1 MPTADLN
8 ATLDLN
14 TLQSLLQRAHG
25 LTIACVGD
33 LMLDRYV
40 YGEVSRISPEAPIP
54 VLRARRATAM
64 PGGVGNVARNV
75 AALGGLARLGGVTG
89 QDAAGTELASLIEA
103 EDRVVDFIDRPE
115 TARTIVKT
123 RYVSA
128 GQQLMRLDEEE
139 PATGV
144 YDRDDVFSGASAIL
158 LSDYAK
164 GVVTERL
171 IRSALWQ
178 ASNAGVTVIVDPKG
192 RDFAKYG
199 AVDVI
204 KPNASELAGAT
215 GLPVETDAEIEAALE
230 ALMAATTAKAIVVTR
245 AGKGMSLMR
254 RGDPAK
260 HFPGRAR
267 EVFDVSG
274 AGDTGLAAL
283 GLALG
288 ADASLEQAVQLAIL
302 ASGVVVG
309 KSGTA
314 VVSPAELIEAEL
326 TQHAGAALAKVS
338 ALDDLADEVEAWRR
352 QGLKVGFTNGCFDIL
367 HRGHV
372 AYLAQARSWCDRLVV
387 ALNTDASVRRLKG
400 EGRPVN
406 DLDSRAVV
414 IGGLASVDRVTAF
427 DDPTPLALIER
438 LRPDVLIKGADY
450 TREGVVGGD
459 LVESWG
465 GEVRLATFADG
476 YSTTR
481 TIEKMVEGATPAAAM
496 GEAG

>member
-1 MPTADLN
+1 MVDR
-8 ATLDLN
+8 TLDLGA
-14 TLQSLLQRAHG
+14 LQSLLDRARDQ
-25 LTIACVGD
+25 TVACVGD

-54 VLRARRATAM
+54 VLRSRRTVSM

-75 AALGGLARLGGVTG
+75 AALGGLARLGGATG
-89 QDAAGTELASLIEA
+89 ADAAGDELRKIIAL
-103 EDRVVDFIDRPE
+103 EDRVEDFIDRSGP
-115 TARTIVKT
+115 AATIVKT
-123 RYVSA
+123 RYVSG

-139 PATGV
+139 VAVGAFA
-144 YDRDDVFSGASAIL
+144 RGDVFSNASAIL

-171 IRSALWQ
+171 IRAALYQ
-178 ASNAGVTVIVDPKG
+178 AQQTGAVIIVDPKG
-192 RDFAKYG
+192 RDFARYG
-199 AVDVI
+199 AVDLI

-230 ALMAATTAKAIVVTR
+230 ALLKATTAKAIVVTR

-254 RGDPAK
+254 RGEPAQ

-288 ADASLEQAVQLAIL
+288 AGASLEQAVLLAIL

-314 VVSPAELIEAEL
+314 VVTPAELIEAEMS
-326 TQHAGAALAKVS
+326 QHAGAALAKVT
-338 ALDDLADEVEAWRR
+338 ALDDLVAEVEAWRR
-352 QGLKVGFTNGCFDIL
+352 QGLKVGFTNGCFDVL

-372 AYLAQARSWCDRLVV
+372 AYLAQARGWCDRLVV
-387 ALNTDASVRRLKG
+387 ALNTDASVRKLKG
-400 EGRPVN
+400 DGRPVN

-414 IGGLASVDRVTAF
+414 IGGLASVDRVTSF
-427 DDPTPLALIER
+427 DDPTPLVLIER

-465 GEVRLATFADG
+465 GEVRLAEFADG

-481 TIEKMVEGATPAAAM
+481 TIAKMVDSTL

>member
-1 MPTADLN
+1 MSD
-8 ATLDLN
+8 TLDLGALQ
-14 TLQSLLQRAHG
+14 TLLERVRDLKA
-25 LTIACVGD
+25 ACVGD

-54 VLRARRATAM
+54 VLRTRRTTAM

-75 AALGGLARLGGVTG
+75 AALGGLARLGAVAGD
-89 QDAAGTELASLIEA
+89 DAAGQELRDLIAA
-103 EDRVVDFIDRPE
+103 EDRVADFVARP
-115 TARTIVKT
+115 AGASTIVKT
-123 RYVSA
+123 RFVAA
-128 GQQLMRLDEEE
+128 GQQLLRLDEEE
-139 PATGV
+139 AGV
-144 YDRDDVFSGASAIL
+144 EIEDSDAFAEASVIL

-164 GVVTERL
+164 GVVSDGL
-171 IRSALWQ
+171 IAAALKTARQ
-178 ASNAGVTVIVDPKG
+178 TGAPVIVDPKG
-192 RDFAKYG
+192 RDFARYG

-204 KPNASELAGAT
+204 KPNASELTGAT
-215 GLPVETDAEIEAALE
+215 GLPVDTDAEVEAALA
-230 ALMAATTAKAIVVTR
+230 ALLDQTTAKAVVVTR

-254 RGDPAK
+254 RGGPVR

-274 AGDTGLAAL
+274 AGDTVLASL

-288 ADASLEQAVQLAIL
+288 AGAALETAVQFAIL

-309 KSGTA
+309 KAGTA
-314 VVSPAELIEAEL
+314 VVTPAELIEAEL
-326 TQHAGAALAKVS
+326 SQHAVAAQAKVTPI
-338 ALDDLADEVEAWRR
+338 DELAAEVEAWRR

-372 AYLAQARSWCDRLVV
+372 AYLAQARGWCDRLVV

-414 IGGLASVDRVTAF
+414 IGGLASVDRVTSF
-427 DDPTPLALIER
+427 DDPTPIALIER
-438 LRPDVLIKGADY
+438 LRPDVLIKGSDY
-450 TREGVVGGD
+450 TRDGVVGGD

-465 GEVRLATFADG
+465 GVVRLADFKDG
-476 YSTTR
+476 FSTTR
-481 TIEKMVEGATPAAAM
+481 TIEKMTGSAQ
-496 GEAG
+496 

>member
-1 MPTADLN
+1 VVAPG
-8 ATLDLN
+8 LDLTRLQ
-14 TLQSLLQRAHG
+14 TLLESARG
-25 LTIACVGD
+25 LALACVGD

-40 YGEVSRISPEAPIP
+40 YGDVSRISPEAPIP
-54 VLRARRATAM
+54 VLRARRTVAM

-75 AALGGLARLGGVTG
+75 AALGGTARLGGVAG
-89 QDAAGTELASLIEA
+89 EDAAGAELTALVAAEARIE
-103 EDRVVDFIDRPE
+103 DFI
-115 TARTIVKT
+115 ARSRAAGTIVKT
-123 RYVSA
+123 RYVSG

-139 PATGV
+139 LLVSAFE
-144 YDRDDVFSGASAIL
+144 RDDVFSGTSAIL
-158 LSDYAK
+158 LSDYGK
-164 GVVTERL
+164 GVVSERL
-171 IRSALWQ
+171 IRSAVWQ
-178 ASNAGVTVIVDPKG
+178 AQNAGIPVIVDPKG
-192 RDFAKYG
+192 RDFARYG

-215 GLPVETDAEIEAALE
+215 GLPVDSDAEIEAALE
-230 ALMAATTAKAIVVTR
+230 ALLAATTAKAIVVTR

-254 RGDPAK
+254 RGEPAQ

-288 ADASLEQAVQLAIL
+288 AGASLEQAVQLAIL

-314 VVSPAELIEAEL
+314 VVTPAELIEAEVS
-326 TQHAGAALAKVS
+326 QHAGTALVKVT
-338 ALDDLADEVEAWRR
+338 ALDDLAAEVEGWHR
-352 QGLKVGFTNGCFDIL
+352 QGLKVGFTNGCFDVL

-387 ALNTDASVRRLKG
+387 ALNSDASVRTLKG
-400 EGRPVN
+400 DGRPVN
-406 DLDSRAVV
+406 DLESRAVV

-427 DDPTPLALIER
+427 DDPTPLRLIER

-450 TREGVVGGD
+450 TRDTVVGAD
-459 LVESWG
+459 LVASWG
-465 GEVRLATFADG
+465 GEVRLAAFTDG
-476 YSTTR
+476 FSTTR
-481 TIEKMVEGATPAAAM
+481 TLERIAAR
-496 GEAG
+496 

>member
-1 MPTADLN
+1 MAER
-8 ATLDLN
+8 TLDLGE
-14 TLQSLLQRAHG
+14 LQALLERVRG
-25 LTIACVGD
+25 IRVACVGD

-40 YGEVSRISPEAPIP
+40 YGEVERISPEAPIP
-54 VLRARRATAM
+54 ILKTRRRVAM

-75 AALGGLARLGGVTG
+75 AALGGLARLGAVAGR
-89 QDAAGTELASLIEA
+89 DAAGDELAALIAVEPGI
-103 EDRVVDFIDRPE
+103 EDSVERRDGV
-115 TARTIVKT
+115 TTIVKT
-123 RYVSA
+123 RFVAA
-128 GQQLMRLDEEE
+128 GQQLLRQDEEE
-139 PATGV
+139 QAFMATET
-144 YDRDDVFSGASAIL
+144 DAFTDVSAIL

-164 GVVTERL
+164 GVVSDLVIAQALT
-171 IRSALWQ
+171 SA
-178 ASNAGVTVIVDPKG
+178 AVSGAPVVVDPKG
-192 RDFAKYG
+192 RDFARYG
-199 AVDVI
+199 AVDLI
-204 KPNASELAGAT
+204 KPNAGELAAAT
-215 GLPVETDAEIEAALE
+215 GLPTGTDAEVEAALT
-230 ALMAATTAKAIVVTR
+230 ALLATIPARAVVVTR

-254 RGDPAK
+254 RGGEVR

-288 ADASLEQAVQLAIL
+288 AGASLETAVELAIL

-309 KSGTA
+309 KAGTA
-314 VVSPAELIEAEL
+314 TVSPAELIDAEMS
-326 TQHAGAALAKVS
+326 QHAAGAHAKVMP
-338 ALDDLADEVEAWRR
+338 LEELAHVVEGWKR

-400 EGRPVN
+400 EGRPIN

-414 IGGLASVDRVTAF
+414 IGGLGSVDRVTSF

-465 GEVRLATFADG
+465 GEVRLATFEDG

-481 TIEKMVEGATPAAAM
+481 TIEKMRAD
-496 GEAG
+496 

>member
-1 MPTADLN
+1 MAD
-8 ATLDLN
+8 THLDLGG
-14 TLQSLLQRAHG
+14 LQALLDRARG

-54 VLRARRATAM
+54 VLRARRTVAM

-75 AALGGLARLGGVTG
+75 AALGATARLGGVAG
-89 QDAAGTELASLIEA
+89 DDAPGAELASLVSV
-103 EDRVVDFIDRPE
+103 EDRIEDFIAR
-115 TARTIVKT
+115 TAAVGTIVKT
-123 RYVSA
+123 RYVSG

-139 PATGV
+139 PVVGAFE
-144 YDRDDVFSGASAIL
+144 RDDVFSNASAIL

-171 IRSALWQ
+171 IRSAVWQ
-178 ASNAGVTVIVDPKG
+178 AQNARIPVIVDPKG
-192 RDFAKYG
+192 RDFARYG

-215 GLPVETDAEIEAALE
+215 GLPVETDAEVEAALA
-230 ALMAATTAKAIVVTR
+230 ALLEATTAKAIVVTR
-245 AGKGMSLMR
+245 AGKGMSLMQ
-254 RGDPAK
+254 RGGAVR

-288 ADASLEQAVQLAIL
+288 AGASLEQAVQLAIL

-314 VVSPAELIEAEL
+314 VVTPAELIEAEVS
-326 TQHAGAALAKVS
+326 QHAGAALAKVS
-338 ALDDLADEVEAWRR
+338 GLDDLAAEVEAWRA
-352 QGLKVGFTNGCFDIL
+352 QGLKIGFTNGCFDIL

-387 ALNTDASVRRLKG
+387 ALNTDASVRALKG

-414 IGGLASVDRVTAF
+414 IGGLASVDRVTSF
-427 DDPTPLALIER
+427 DDPTPIRLIER

-465 GEVRLATFADG
+465 GEVRLAAFADG
-476 YSTTR
+476 YSTTK
-481 TIEKMVEGATPAAAM
+481 TIETMKGSA
-496 GEAG
+496 

>member
-1 MPTADLN
+1 MADR
-8 ATLDLN
+8 TLDLGE
-14 TLQSLLQRAHG
+14 LQALLERVRG
-25 LTIACVGD
+25 LKVACVGD

-40 YGEVSRISPEAPIP
+40 YGEVDRISPEAPIP
-54 VLRARRATAM
+54 VLKTRRRISM

-75 AALGGLARLGGVTG
+75 AALGGVARLGAVSGRDPAGDELAQAIAGEPGVEDAVERRA
-89 QDAAGTELASLIEA
+89 DAA
-103 EDRVVDFIDRPE
+103 
-115 TARTIVKT
+115 TIVKT
-123 RYVSA
+123 RFVAA
-128 GQQLMRLDEEE
+128 GQQLLRLDEEHAPL
-139 PATGV
+139 PATESQA
-144 YDRDDVFSGASAIL
+144 FTGASVYL

-164 GVVTERL
+164 GGVSDAL
-171 IRSALWQ
+171 IAQALE
-178 ASNAGVTVIVDPKG
+178 AAAETGAPVIVDPKG
-192 RDFAKYG
+192 RDFARYG
-199 AVDVI
+199 AVDLI

-215 GLPVETDAEIEAALE
+215 GLPVESDSEIEAALS
-230 ALMAATTAKAIVVTR
+230 ALLDVTTAKAVVVTR

-254 RGDPAK
+254 RGGSVA

-288 ADASLEQAVQLAIL
+288 AGASLETAVEFAIL

-309 KSGTA
+309 KAGTA
-314 VVSPAELIEAEL
+314 VVRPAELIDAEMS
-326 TQHAGAALAKVS
+326 QHASGAHAKVMP
-338 ALDDLADEVEAWRR
+338 LEELAHVVDGWKR
-352 QGLKVGFTNGCFDIL
+352 QGLRVGFTNGCFDIL

-400 EGRPVN
+400 EGRPIN

-414 IGGLASVDRVTAF
+414 IGGLQSVDRVTSF
-427 DDPTPLALIER
+427 DDPTPLTLIER

-465 GEVRLATFADG
+465 GQVRLATFEDG
-476 YSTTR
+476 FSTTR
-481 TIEKMVEGATPAAAM
+481 TIEKMRAD
-496 GEAG
+496 

>member
-1 MPTADLN
+1 MVERP
-8 ATLDLN
+8 LDLGA
-14 TLQSLLQRAHG
+14 LQSLLDRAR
-25 LTIACVGD
+25 TQTVACVGD

-54 VLRARRATAM
+54 VLRSRRTVSM

-75 AALGGLARLGGVTG
+75 AALGGKARLGGLAG
-89 QDAAGTELASLIEA
+89 ADAAGDELARIIASEDGIEDFV
-103 EDRVVDFIDRPE
+103 DR
-115 TARTIVKT
+115 TASGGTIVKT
-123 RYVSA
+123 RYVSG

-139 PATGV
+139 SSAGGFS
-144 YDRDDVFSGASAIL
+144 RDDVFSDTSAIL

-164 GVVTERL
+164 GVVADDL
-171 IRSALWQ
+171 IRSAL
-178 ASNAGVTVIVDPKG
+178 AHAARTGVPIIVDPKG
-192 RDFAKYG
+192 RDFARYG

-215 GLPVETDAEIEAALE
+215 GLPVETDAEIEAALT
-230 ALMAATTAKAIVVTR
+230 ALLAATTARAIVVTR

-254 RGDPAK
+254 RGGTVR

-288 ADASLEQAVQLAIL
+288 AGASLEQAVQLAIL

-314 VVSPAELIEAEL
+314 VVTPAELIEAEM
-326 TQHAGAALAKVS
+326 TQHAGAALAKVT
-338 ALDDLADEVEAWRR
+338 ALDDLAGEVEAWRR

-372 AYLAQARSWCDRLVV
+372 AYLAQARGWCDRLVV
-387 ALNTDASVRRLKG
+387 ALNTDTSVRRLKG
-400 EGRPVN
+400 DGRPVN

-414 IGGLASVDRVTAF
+414 IGGLASVDRVTSF
-427 DDPTPLALIER
+427 DDPTPLSLIEQ

-465 GEVRLATFADG
+465 GEVRLAEFADG

-481 TIEKMVEGATPAAAM
+481 TIEKMIDSSL

>member
-1 MPTADLN
+1 MAER
-8 ATLDLN
+8 TLDLGG
-14 TLQSLLQRAHG
+14 LQALLERVRG
-25 LTIACVGD
+25 LKVACVGD

-40 YGEVSRISPEAPIP
+40 YGEVDRISPEAPIP
-54 VLRARRATAM
+54 VLKVKRRVAM

-75 AALGGLARLGGVTG
+75 AALGGVARLGAVSGR
-89 QDAAGTELASLIEA
+89 DAAGDELAALIA
-103 EDRVVDFIDRPE
+103 AGGGVEDAVERREGAD
-115 TARTIVKT
+115 TIIKT
-123 RYVSA
+123 RFVAA
-128 GQQLMRLDEEE
+128 GQQLLRLDEETATL
-139 PATGV
+139 PAAESGA
-144 YDRDDVFSGASAIL
+144 FSGASVIL

-164 GVVTERL
+164 GMV
-171 IRSALWQ
+171 SDALV
-178 ASNAGVTVIVDPKG
+178 AHALEAARATGAPVIVDPKG
-192 RDFAKYG
+192 RDFARYG
-199 AVDVI
+199 AVDLI

-215 GLPVETDAEIEAALE
+215 GLPVGTDAEIETALE
-230 ALMAATTAKAIVVTR
+230 ALLAATTAKAIVVTR

-254 RGDPAK
+254 RGEAAR

-288 ADASLEQAVQLAIL
+288 GGASLETAVEFAIL

-309 KSGTA
+309 KAGTA
-314 VVSPAELIEAEL
+314 TVSPAELIDAEMS
-326 TQHAGAALAKVS
+326 QHAAGAHAKVMP
-338 ALDDLADEVEAWRR
+338 LEELAHVVEGWKR

-400 EGRPVN
+400 EGRPIN

-414 IGGLASVDRVTAF
+414 IGGLGSVDRVTSF

-465 GEVRLATFADG
+465 GEVKLATFEDG
-476 YSTTR
+476 FSTTR
-481 TIEKMVEGATPAAAM
+481 TIKRMKDR
-496 GEAG
+496 

>member
-1 MPTADLN
+1 MSD
-8 ATLDLN
+8 TLDLGALQ
-14 TLQSLLQRAHG
+14 TLLERARG
-25 LTIACVGD
+25 VRIACVGD

-54 VLRARRATAM
+54 VLRASRTVAM

-75 AALGGLARLGGVTG
+75 AALGGVARLGAVVGDDGPGAELTALIAAEPRIEDALERPHGVT
-89 QDAAGTELASLIEA
+89 
-103 EDRVVDFIDRPE
+103 
-115 TARTIVKT
+115 TIVKT
-123 RYVSA
+123 RFVSA
-128 GQQLMRLDEEE
+128 GQQLLRLDDEGA
-139 PATGV
+139 PVKIQDSSA
-144 YDRDDVFSGASAIL
+144 FSGASVIL

-164 GVVTERL
+164 GVIGNEL
-171 IRSALWQ
+171 IAAALSLGRK
-178 ASNAGVTVIVDPKG
+178 ADVPVVVDPKG
-192 RDFAKYG
+192 RDFARYG

-215 GLPVETDAEIEAALE
+215 GLPVGTDAEVEAALA
-230 ALMAATTAKAIVVTR
+230 ALLASTTVKAVVVTR
-245 AGKGMSLMR
+245 AGKGMSLA
-254 RGDPAK
+254 RGQPVQ

-274 AGDTGLAAL
+274 AGDTCLAAI

-288 ADASLEQAVQLAIL
+288 GGASLEDAVRFAIL

-309 KSGTA
+309 KAGTA
-314 VVSPAELIEAEL
+314 VVTPAELVEAEL
-326 TQHAGAALAKVS
+326 SQHATAAVAKVTP
-338 ALDDLADEVEAWRR
+338 LDELAAEVEAWRR

-414 IGGLASVDRVTAF
+414 IGGLASVDRVTSF
-427 DDPTPLALIER
+427 DDPTPIALIER
-438 LRPDVLIKGADY
+438 LRPDVLIKGSDY

-465 GEVRLATFADG
+465 GEVRLADFKDG
-476 YSTTR
+476 FSTTR
-481 TIEKMVEGATPAAAM
+481 TIEKMTGATQ
-496 GEAG
+496 

>member
-1 MPTADLN
+1 MADS
-8 ATLDLN
+8 TLDLGS
-14 TLQSLLQRAHG
+14 LQILLDSVRG
-25 LTIACVGD
+25 RKIACVGD

-40 YGEVSRISPEAPIP
+40 YGEVTRVSPEAPIP
-54 VLRARRATAM
+54 VLKAKRIVSM

-75 AALGGLARLGGVTG
+75 AALGGQARLGAVVG
-89 QDAAGTELASLIEA
+89 QDAAGAELGELVAA
-103 EDRVVDFIDRPE
+103 DAGVTDFLDRP
-115 TARTIVKT
+115 TGAVTIVKT
-123 RYVSA
+123 RFVSA
-128 GQQLMRLDEEE
+128 GQQLLRLDEEE
-139 PATGV
+139 ASASAFN
-144 YDRDDVFSGASAIL
+144 RSDVFSKASAIL

-164 GVVTERL
+164 GVVTQDV
-171 IRSALWQ
+171 IAAALE
-178 ASNAGVTVIVDPKG
+178 AAKVSGARVIVDPKG
-192 RDFAKYG
+192 RDFARYG

-215 GLPVETDAEIEAALE
+215 GLPVDTDAEIEAALA
-230 ALMAATTAKAIVVTR
+230 ALLEATTASAIVVTR
-245 AGKGMSLMR
+245 AGKGMSLAE
-254 RGDPAK
+254 RGKAVK

-283 GLALG
+283 GLALAAG
-288 ADASLEQAVQLAIL
+288 ASMEQAVQLAIL

-314 VVSPAELIEAEL
+314 VVTPTELIEAEMS
-326 TQHAGAALAKVS
+326 QHASLAQAKVTP
-338 ALDDLADEVEAWRR
+338 LDELAAQVEAWRAM
-352 QGLKVGFTNGCFDIL
+352 GLKVGFTNGCFDIL

-387 ALNTDASVRRLKG
+387 ALNTDASVKRLKG

-414 IGGLASVDRVTAF
+414 IGGLASVDRVTSF
-427 DDPTPLALIER
+427 DDPTPIALIER

-465 GEVRLATFADG
+465 GEVRLAAFQDG
-476 YSTTR
+476 YSTTK
-481 TIEKMVEGATPAAAM
+481 TIEKLSGDAS
-496 GEAG
+496 

>member
-1 MPTADLN
+1 MTER
-8 ATLDLN
+8 TLDLGA
-14 TLQSLLQRAHG
+14 LQALLDKARG
-25 LTIACVGD
+25 LMVACVGD

-54 VLRARRATAM
+54 VLRARRQTAM
-64 PGGVGNVARNV
+64 PGAVGNVARNV
-75 AALGGLARLGGVTG
+75 AALGGRARLGGAAG
-89 QDAAGTELASLIEA
+89 PDAAGDELAALIDA
-103 EDRVVDFIDRPE
+103 DPAIDSYVSRSAPL
-115 TARTIVKT
+115 TTVKT
-123 RYVSA
+123 RFVAA
-128 GQQLMRLDEEE
+128 GQQLLRLDDEEGG
-139 PATGV
+139 AGQRL
-144 YDRDDVFSGASAIL
+144 DSSVFEGASAIL

-164 GVVTERL
+164 GVVDDAL
-171 IRSALWQ
+171 IAAALQ
-178 ASNAGVTVIVDPKG
+178 AGAASGAPVVVDPKG
-192 RDFAKYG
+192 RDFARYG
-199 AVDVI
+199 AVDLI
-204 KPNASELAGAT
+204 KPNASELAAAT
-215 GLPVETDAEIEAALE
+215 GLTVESDAAVETALT
-230 ALMAATTAKAIVVTR
+230 ALMAATTAKALVVTR

-254 RGDPAK
+254 RGEAVK

-288 ADASLEQAVQLAIL
+288 AGASLETAVEFAIL

-314 VVSPAELIEAEL
+314 VVTPSELIEAEMSG
-326 TQHAGAALAKVS
+326 HAALSSAKVTPVE
-338 ALDDLADEVEAWRR
+338 DLVDQVEAWRR
-352 QGLKVGFTNGCFDIL
+352 QGLRVGFTNGCFDIL

-406 DLDSRAVV
+406 DLDSRAAV
-414 IGGLASVDRVTAF
+414 IGGLASVDRVTSF
-427 DDPTPLALIER
+427 DAPTPLELIER
-438 LRPDVLIKGADY
+438 LRPDVLIKGSDY

-465 GEVRLATFADG
+465 GEVRLADFKDG
-476 YSTTR
+476 FSTTR
-481 TIEKMVEGATPAAAM
+481 TIEKMTESRA
-496 GEAG
+496 

>member
-1 MPTADLN
+1 MAER
-8 ATLDLN
+8 TLDLGG
-14 TLQSLLQRAHG
+14 LQALLERVRG
-25 LTIACVGD
+25 LKVACVGD

-54 VLRARRATAM
+54 VLKTKRRTAM

-75 AALGGLARLGGVTG
+75 AALGGVARLGAVAG
-89 QDAAGTELASLIEA
+89 QDAAGDELAALIAAEA
-103 EDRVVDFIDRPE
+103 GVEDAVERRSGVE
-115 TARTIVKT
+115 TIVKT
-123 RYVSA
+123 RFVAA
-128 GQQLMRLDEEE
+128 GQQLLRLDEE
-139 PATGV
+139 ATALMATETAAFTDASV
-144 YDRDDVFSGASAIL
+144 YL

-164 GVVTERL
+164 GVVSDL
-171 IRSALWQ
+171 VISQALT
-178 ASNAGVTVIVDPKG
+178 AALESGAPVIVDPKG
-192 RDFAKYG
+192 RDFARYG
-199 AVDVI
+199 AVDLI
-204 KPNASELAGAT
+204 KPNASELAAAT
-215 GLPVETDAEIEAALE
+215 GLPVDTDEEVETALG
-230 ALMAATTAKAIVVTR
+230 ALLRTTTAKAIVVTR

-254 RGDPAK
+254 RAEAAK

-288 ADASLEQAVQLAIL
+288 AGASLETAVEFAIL

-309 KSGTA
+309 KAGTA
-314 VVSPAELIEAEL
+314 VVTPAELIDAEMS
-326 TQHAGAALAKVS
+326 QHAAGAHAKVMP
-338 ALDDLADEVEAWRR
+338 LDELSHVVEGWKR

-400 EGRPVN
+400 EGRPIN

-414 IGGLASVDRVTAF
+414 IGGLQSVDRVTSF
-427 DDPTPLALIER
+427 DEPTPLALIER

-465 GEVRLATFADG
+465 GEVRLATFEDG
-476 YSTTR
+476 FSTSR
-481 TIEKMVEGATPAAAM
+481 TIEKMKDQG
-496 GEAG
+496 

>member
-1 MPTADLN
+1 MADR
-8 ATLDLN
+8 TMDLGQ
-14 TLQSLLQRAHG
+14 LQALLERVRG
-25 LTIACVGD
+25 VTVACVGD

-54 VLRARRATAM
+54 VLSTTRRTAM

-75 AALGGLARLGGVTG
+75 AALGGVARLGAVAG
-89 QDAAGTELASLIEA
+89 QDSAGDELAALIAA
-103 EDRVVDFIDRPE
+103 EEGIEDAVERRAGV
-115 TARTIVKT
+115 ATIVKT
-123 RYVSA
+123 RFVAS
-128 GQQLMRLDEEE
+128 GQQLLRLDEEVSSVMGE
-139 PATGV
+139 E
-144 YDRDDVFSGASAIL
+144 SGAFTGASVYL

-164 GVVTERL
+164 GVVSDLL
-171 IRSALWQ
+171 IGQALKAAQ
-178 ASNAGVTVIVDPKG
+178 ESGAPVVVDPKG
-192 RDFAKYG
+192 RDFARYG
-199 AVDVI
+199 AVDLI
-204 KPNASELAGAT
+204 KPNASELSAAT
-215 GLPVETDAEIEAALE
+215 GLPVDSDEQVEAALE
-230 ALMAATTAKAIVVTR
+230 ALLRTTTAHAVVVTR

-254 RGDPAK
+254 RGEPAR
-260 HFPGRAR
+260 HFAGRAR

-274 AGDTGLAAL
+274 AGDTVLAAL

-288 ADASLEQAVQLAIL
+288 AGVTLETAIEFAIL

-309 KSGTA
+309 KAGTA
-314 VVSPAELIEAEL
+314 VVTPAELIDAEM
-326 TQHAGAALAKVS
+326 TQHAAGAHAKVMP
-338 ALDDLADEVEAWRR
+338 LDELAHVVEGWKR

-372 AYLAQARSWCDRLVV
+372 AYLAQARGWCDRLVV

-400 EGRPVN
+400 EGRPIN

-427 DDPTPLALIER
+427 EDPTPLALIER

-465 GEVRLATFADG
+465 GEVRLAQFEDG
-476 YSTTR
+476 YSTTG
-481 TIEKMVEGATPAAAM
+481 TIARMKDEG
-496 GEAG
+496 

>member
-1 MPTADLN
+1 MAER
-8 ATLDLN
+8 TLDLGE
-14 TLQSLLQRAHG
+14 LQALLERVRG
-25 LTIACVGD
+25 IRVACVGD

-40 YGEVSRISPEAPIP
+40 YGEVERISPEAPIP
-54 VLRARRATAM
+54 ILKTRRRVAM

-75 AALGGLARLGGVTG
+75 AALGGLARLGAVAGR
-89 QDAAGTELASLIEA
+89 DAAGDELAALIAVEPGI
-103 EDRVVDFIDRPE
+103 EDSVERRDGV
-115 TARTIVKT
+115 TTIVKT
-123 RYVSA
+123 RFVAA
-128 GQQLMRLDEEE
+128 GQQLLRQDEEE
-139 PATGV
+139 QAFMATET
-144 YDRDDVFSGASAIL
+144 DAFTDVSAIL

-164 GVVTERL
+164 GVVSDLVIAQALT
-171 IRSALWQ
+171 SA
-178 ASNAGVTVIVDPKG
+178 AVSGAPVVVDPKG
-192 RDFAKYG
+192 RDFARYG
-199 AVDVI
+199 AVDLI
-204 KPNASELAGAT
+204 KPNAGELAAAT
-215 GLPVETDAEIEAALE
+215 GLPTGTDAEVEAALT
-230 ALMAATTAKAIVVTR
+230 ALLATIPARAVVVTR

-254 RGDPAK
+254 RGGEVR

-283 GLALG
+283 GLAMG
-288 ADASLEQAVQLAIL
+288 AGTSLETAVELAIL

-309 KSGTA
+309 KAGTA
-314 VVSPAELIEAEL
+314 TVSPAELIDAEMS
-326 TQHAGAALAKVS
+326 QHAAGAHAKVMP
-338 ALDDLADEVEAWRR
+338 LEELAHVVEGWKR

-400 EGRPVN
+400 EGRPIN

-414 IGGLASVDRVTAF
+414 IGGLGSVDRVTSF

-465 GEVRLATFADG
+465 GEVRLATFEDG

-481 TIEKMVEGATPAAAM
+481 TIEKMRAD
-496 GEAG
+496 

>member
-1 MPTADLN
+1 MDDRA
-8 ATLDLN
+8 LDLG
-14 TLQSLLQRAHG
+14 TLQSLLDRARG
-25 LTIACVGD
+25 QTIACVGD
-33 LMLDRYV
+33 VMLDRYV
-40 YGEVSRISPEAPIP
+40 YGDVSRISPEGPIP
-54 VLRARRATAM
+54 VLKMGRAVSM

-75 AALGGLARLGGVTG
+75 AALGGQARLG
-89 QDAAGTELASLIEA
+89 AMAGDDPAGHELSGLVRA
-103 EDRVVDFIDRPE
+103 EERIADFIDRPDGV
-115 TARTIVKT
+115 RTTVKT
-123 RYVSA
+123 RFVSG
-128 GQQLMRLDEEE
+128 GQQLLRLDEEDV
-139 PATGV
+139 AAGV
-144 YDRDDVFSGASAIL
+144 FERDDVFSGAAAIL

-171 IRSALWQ
+171 IRSALWAAQ
-178 ASNAGVTVIVDPKG
+178 SSGAPVIVDPKG
-192 RDFAKYG
+192 RDFARYG

-215 GLPVETDAEIEAALE
+215 GLPVDTDADIEAALAA
-230 ALMAATTAKAIVVTR
+230 ALEATTAKAIVVTR
-245 AGKGMSLMR
+245 AGKGMSLAR
-254 RGDPAK
+254 RGGGVS

-288 ADASLEQAVQLAIL
+288 AGASLEQAVQLAIL

-314 VVSPAELIEAEL
+314 VVTPGELIEAEMS
-326 TQHAGAALAKVS
+326 QHASLAHAKVTPV
-338 ALDDLADEVEAWRR
+338 DELAAEVDAWRAL
-352 QGLKVGFTNGCFDIL
+352 GLKIGFTNGCFDIL

-387 ALNTDASVRRLKG
+387 ALNTDASVTRLKG

-414 IGGLASVDRVTAF
+414 IGGLASVDRVTSF
-427 DDPTPLALIER
+427 DDPTPIALIER
-438 LRPDVLIKGADY
+438 LRPDVLIKGSDY

-465 GEVRLATFADG
+465 GEVRLADFRDG

-481 TIEKMVEGATPAAAM
+481 TIEKMTGGAA
-496 GEAG
+496 

>member
-1 MPTADLN
+1 MAER
-8 ATLDLN
+8 TLDLGQ
-14 TLQSLLQRAHG
+14 LQALLERVRG
-25 LTIACVGD
+25 VRVACVGD

-54 VLRARRATAM
+54 VLQRRRTTAM

-75 AALGGLARLGGVTG
+75 AALGGTAQLGAVAGL
-89 QDAAGTELASLIEA
+89 DAAGDELAALIAAEA
-103 EDRVVDFIDRPE
+103 GIENAVERRAGVA
-115 TARTIVKT
+115 TTVKT
-123 RYVSA
+123 RFVAA
-128 GQQLMRLDEEE
+128 GQQLLRLDEEAAALLAVE
-139 PATGV
+139 TEA
-144 YDRDDVFSGASAIL
+144 FSGASVFL

-164 GVVTERL
+164 GAVSDLVIAQALSTAEATGATVV
-171 IRSALWQ
+171 I
-178 ASNAGVTVIVDPKG
+178 DPKG
-192 RDFAKYG
+192 RDFARYG
-199 AVDVI
+199 AVDLI
-204 KPNASELAGAT
+204 KPNASELAAAT
-215 GLPVETDAEIEAALE
+215 GLPVDSDEEVEAALK
-230 ALMAATTAKAIVVTR
+230 AVLHAAAAKAIVVTR

-254 RGDPAK
+254 RGGLVK

-288 ADASLEQAVQLAIL
+288 AGASLETAVEFAIL

-309 KSGTA
+309 KAGTA
-314 VVSPAELIEAEL
+314 VVTPAELIDAEMS
-326 TQHAGAALAKVS
+326 QHAAGAHAKVMP
-338 ALDDLADEVEAWRR
+338 LEELAHVVEGWKR

-400 EGRPVN
+400 EGRPIN

-414 IGGLASVDRVTAF
+414 IGGLASVDRVTSF
-427 DDPTPLALIER
+427 DEPTPLALIER

-465 GEVRLATFADG
+465 GEVKLATFEDG
-476 YSTTR
+476 YSTTG
-481 TIEKMVEGATPAAAM
+481 TIEKMRDDR
-496 GEAG
+496 

>member
-1 MPTADLN
+1 MADR
-8 ATLDLN
+8 TLDLGQ
-14 TLQSLLQRAHG
+14 LQALLERVRG
-25 LTIACVGD
+25 VTVACVGD

-54 VLRARRATAM
+54 VLSTTRRTAM

-75 AALGGLARLGGVTG
+75 SALGGVARLGAVAG
-89 QDAAGTELASLIEA
+89 QDAAGDELAALIAA
-103 EDRVVDFIDRPE
+103 EPGIEDVVERR
-115 TARTIVKT
+115 AGVATIVKT
-123 RYVSA
+123 RFVAS
-128 GQQLMRLDEEE
+128 GQQLLRLDEEVSAVMGE
-139 PATGV
+139 ESAAFT
-144 YDRDDVFSGASAIL
+144 DASVFL

-164 GVVTERL
+164 GVVSDL
-171 IRSALWQ
+171 LVGQALKAAQ
-178 ASNAGVTVIVDPKG
+178 KSGAPVVVDPKG
-192 RDFAKYG
+192 RDFARYG

-204 KPNASELAGAT
+204 KPNASELAAAT
-215 GLPVETDAEIEAALE
+215 GLPTDSDEQVEAALE
-230 ALMAATTAKAIVVTR
+230 ALLRQTTARAIVVTR
-245 AGKGMSLMR
+245 AGRGMTLMR
-254 RGDPAK
+254 RGEPAR
-260 HFPGRAR
+260 HFAGRAR

-274 AGDTGLAAL
+274 AGDTVLAAL

-288 ADASLEQAVQLAIL
+288 AGATLETAIEFAIL

-309 KSGTA
+309 KAGTA
-314 VVSPAELIEAEL
+314 VVTPAELIDAEM
-326 TQHAGAALAKVS
+326 TQHAAGAHAKVMP
-338 ALDDLADEVEAWRR
+338 LDELAHVVEGWKR

-372 AYLAQARSWCDRLVV
+372 AYLAQARGWCDRLVV

-400 EGRPVN
+400 EGRPIN

-465 GEVRLATFADG
+465 GEVRLAQFEDG
-476 YSTTR
+476 YSTTG
-481 TIEKMVEGATPAAAM
+481 TIARLKD
-496 GEAG
+496 EA

>member
-1 MPTADLN
+1 MAEH
-8 ATLDLN
+8 TLDLGA
-14 TLQSLLQRAHG
+14 LQGLLDRVRG
-25 LTIACVGD
+25 MEIACVGD

-40 YGEVSRISPEAPIP
+40 YGEVTRLSPEAPIP
-54 VLRARRATAM
+54 VLRSKRTVSM

-75 AALGGLARLGGVTG
+75 AALGGQARLGAVAG
-89 QDAAGTELASLIEA
+89 QDAAGDELVVLVAAEA
-103 EDRVVDFIDRPE
+103 GVVDFIDRPD
-115 TARTIVKT
+115 AASTIVKT
-123 RYVSA
+123 RFVSA
-128 GQQLMRLDEEE
+128 GQQLLRLDDEQVSV
-139 PATGV
+139 GV
-144 YDRDDVFSGASAIL
+144 FDREQVFTGASAIL
-158 LSDYAK
+158 LSDYDK

-171 IRSALWQ
+171 IRSALWAAE
-178 ASNAGVTVIVDPKG
+178 ASGAPVIVDPKG
-192 RDFAKYG
+192 RDFARYG

-215 GLPVETDAEIEAALE
+215 GLPVDTDAEIEAAMTVLLE
-230 ALMAATTAKAIVVTR
+230 GITAKAIVVTR
-245 AGKGMSLMR
+245 AGKGMSLAE
-254 RGDPAK
+254 RGKPVK

-283 GLALG
+283 GLALAAG
-288 ADASLEQAVQLAIL
+288 ASLEQAVQLAIL

-314 VVSPAELIEAEL
+314 VVSPTELIDAEMS
-326 TQHAGAALAKVS
+326 QHASLAHAKVTP
-338 ALDDLADEVEAWRR
+338 LDDLAAQVEAWRAM
-352 QGLKVGFTNGCFDIL
+352 GLKVGFTNGCFDIL

-387 ALNTDASVRRLKG
+387 ALNTDASVKRLKG

-414 IGGLASVDRVTAF
+414 IGGLASVDRVTSF
-427 DDPTPLALIER
+427 DDPTPIALIER

-465 GEVRLATFADG
+465 GEVRLAAFQDG
-476 YSTTR
+476 YSTTK
-481 TIEKMVEGATPAAAM
+481 TIEKLSGDTT
-496 GEAG
+496 

>member
-1 MPTADLN
+1 MDDRA
-8 ATLDLN
+8 LDLG
-14 TLQSLLQRAHG
+14 TLQSLLDRARG
-25 LTIACVGD
+25 QTIACVGD
-33 LMLDRYV
+33 VMLDRYV
-40 YGEVSRISPEAPIP
+40 YGDVSRISPEGPIP
-54 VLRARRATAM
+54 VLKMGRAVSM

-75 AALGGLARLGGVTG
+75 AALGGQARLG
-89 QDAAGTELASLIEA
+89 AMAGDDPAGHELSGLVRA
-103 EDRVVDFIDRPE
+103 EERIADFIDRPDGV
-115 TARTIVKT
+115 RTTVKT
-123 RYVSA
+123 RFVSG
-128 GQQLMRLDEEE
+128 GQQLLRLDEEDV
-139 PATGV
+139 AAGV
-144 YDRDDVFSGASAIL
+144 FERDDVFSGASAIL

-171 IRSALWQ
+171 IRSALWAAQ
-178 ASNAGVTVIVDPKG
+178 SSGAPVIVDPKG
-192 RDFAKYG
+192 RDFARYG

-215 GLPVETDAEIEAALE
+215 GLPVDTDADIEAALAASLE
-230 ALMAATTAKAIVVTR
+230 ATTAKAIVVTR
-245 AGKGMSLMR
+245 AGKGMSLAR
-254 RGDPAK
+254 RGGGVS

-288 ADASLEQAVQLAIL
+288 AGASLEQAVQLAIL

-314 VVSPAELIEAEL
+314 VVTPGELIEAEMS
-326 TQHAGAALAKVS
+326 QHASLAHAKVTPV
-338 ALDDLADEVEAWRR
+338 DELAAEVDAWRAL
-352 QGLKVGFTNGCFDIL
+352 GLKIGFTNGCFDIL

-387 ALNTDASVRRLKG
+387 ALNTDASVTRLKG

-414 IGGLASVDRVTAF
+414 IGGLASVDRVTSF
-427 DDPTPLALIER
+427 DDPTPIALIER
-438 LRPDVLIKGADY
+438 LRPDVLIKGSDY
-450 TREGVVGGD
+450 TRDGVVGGD

-465 GEVRLATFADG
+465 GEVRLADFRDG
-476 YSTTR
+476 HSTTR
-481 TIEKMVEGATPAAAM
+481 TIEKMTGGAA
-496 GEAG
+496 

>member
-1 MPTADLN
+1 MTDAN
-8 ATLDLN
+8 LDLGG
-14 TLQSLLQRAHG
+14 LQALLDKARG

-54 VLRARRATAM
+54 VLRARRMVAM

-75 AALGGLARLGGVTG
+75 AALGATARLGGVTG
-89 QDAAGTELASLIEA
+89 EDAPGAELALLVSAEARIE
-103 EDRVVDFIDRPE
+103 DFI
-115 TARTIVKT
+115 ARTSAGGTIVKT
-123 RYVSA
+123 RYVSG

-139 PATGV
+139 PVVGAFE
-144 YDRDDVFSGASAIL
+144 RDDVFSKASAIL

-178 ASNAGVTVIVDPKG
+178 AQNAGLPVIVDPKG
-192 RDFAKYG
+192 RDFARYG

-215 GLPVETDAEIEAALE
+215 GLPVETDAEVEAALT
-230 ALMAATTAKAIVVTR
+230 ALLEATTAKAIVVTR

-254 RGDPAK
+254 RGGPVR

-288 ADASLEQAVQLAIL
+288 AGASLDQAVQLAIL

-314 VVSPAELIEAEL
+314 VVTPAELIEAEVS
-326 TQHAGAALAKVS
+326 QHAGAALAKVTG
-338 ALDDLADEVEAWRR
+338 LDDLATEVEAWRA
-352 QGLKVGFTNGCFDIL
+352 QGLKIGFTNGCFDIL

-387 ALNTDASVRRLKG
+387 ALNTDASVRALKG

-427 DDPTPLALIER
+427 EDPTPIRLIER

-450 TREGVVGGD
+450 TRDGVVGGD

-465 GEVRLATFADG
+465 GEVRLASFTDG
-476 YSTTR
+476 FSTTK
-481 TIEKMVEGATPAAAM
+481 TIETMKGSA
-496 GEAG
+496 

>member
-1 MPTADLN
+1 MAER
-8 ATLDLN
+8 TLDLGQ
-14 TLQSLLQRAHG
+14 LQALLEKVRG
-25 LTIACVGD
+25 LKIACVGD

-54 VLRARRATAM
+54 VLKTRRTTAM

-75 AALGGLARLGGVTG
+75 AALGGIARLGAVVGR
-89 QDAAGTELASLIEA
+89 DAAGRELVDLIAA
-103 EDRVVDFIDRPE
+103 EDGIEDAVERRAGV
-115 TARTIVKT
+115 ATIVKT
-123 RYVSA
+123 RFVAA
-128 GQQLMRLDEEE
+128 GQQLLRLDEED
-139 PATGV
+139 AAV
-144 YDRDDVFSGASAIL
+144 AANDSNAFSGAYVIL

-164 GVVTERL
+164 GVVSDAVIEQAIATA
-171 IRSALWQ
+171 RST
-178 ASNAGVTVIVDPKG
+178 GVPVVVDPKG
-192 RDFAKYG
+192 QDFARYG
-199 AVDVI
+199 AVDLI

-215 GLPVETDAEIEAALE
+215 GLPVETDEEVEAALA
-230 ALMAATTAKAIVVTR
+230 ALLAATTAKAVVVTR

-254 RGDPAK
+254 RDGPVA

-283 GLALG
+283 GLAMG
-288 ADASLEQAVQLAIL
+288 AGASLETAVEFAIL

-309 KSGTA
+309 KAGTA
-314 VVSPAELIEAEL
+314 VVTPAELIDAEMS
-326 TQHAGAALAKVS
+326 QHAASAHAKVMP
-338 ALDDLADEVEAWRR
+338 LDDLAHVVEGWKR

-387 ALNTDASVRRLKG
+387 ALNTDASVRALKG
-400 EGRPVN
+400 EGRPIN

-414 IGGLASVDRVTAF
+414 IGGLQSVDRVTAF

-465 GEVRLATFADG
+465 GVVRLATFEDG

-481 TIEKMVEGATPAAAM
+481 TIKKMRTDA
-496 GEAG
+496 